1 VRLQAFLRDLNP
13 QQREAVLHRG
23 GPALVLAGAGSGKTR
38 VLAYRVAY
46 LVRALGVPPD
56 RILAVTFTNK
66 AAEEM
71 RQRVAGLLG
80 ERVARA
86 VWMGTFHRTCARIL
100 RAHGERVG
108 VPRRFTVY
116 DEDDQRQLMREVLR
130 DLGVDERRYPPAGV
144 RAAVS
149 AAKNDGVSLSAY
161 EAQATS
167 PFERTVAA
175 CWREYQRRL
184 AERSALD
191 FDDLLVETLRLLE
204 DVPDV
209 RELYQDRFQ
218 HVLVDEY
225 QDTNPVQFRLL
236 ARLCERHRNLFVVG
250 DVDQAIYGWRGAD
263 IRNILEFERDF
274 PDARVLPLEQNYR
287 STQTILRAAEHLI
300 QQNPR
305 RYPKRLW
312 TENAAGPPLRVYA
325 ASDEHDEA
333 RFVAEQLRRL
343 QDEGFRLRDCAVL
356 YRINAMS
363 RQFEEAFLR
372 AGIPYQV
379 VGAVRFYER
388 REVKDLLSYLRV
400 LTNPDDELSLLRALG
415 TPRRGIGEA
424 TVERLRAFAA
434 QRGLRL
440 WEALQRAEEV
450 PGLAPPARRTLR
462 GFADLLRDLQARAQ
476 VARAAELVEE
486 VLERSGLR
494 ASLEEEGTEDA
505 QARLEN
511 VRELVTVAQEYEAST
526 GDASL
531 EGFLE
536 HLALVTDADTYDEK
550 ADRVALMTLHAAK
563 GLEFRAVFL
572 CGLEEG
578 VFPHVRCL
586 DDPRQ
591 LEEERRLA
599 YVGITRAKER
609 LLLTYAQLRTL
620 FGRTTANVPSRFLD
634 ELPEDVLE
642 RVPPGPKPWE
652 VAAPSPRGTEAVR
665 LSAGD
670 AVHHRHFGTGR
681 VLEVEGEGEAA
692 VATVHFPGV
701 GTKRL
706 ALSYAPLRRVDEDPA
721 GLPREP
727 S

>member
-1 VRLQAFLRDLNP
+1 MRPEEFLRQLNP

-38 VLAYRVAY
+38 VLAYRLAY
-46 LVRALGVPPD
+46 LVRVLGVSPD

-71 RQRVAGLLG
+71 RQRVAGLVG
-80 ERVARA
+80 ERVARM

-100 RAHGERVG
+100 RAHGDRIG
-108 VPRRFTVY
+108 LPKHFTVY
-116 DEDDQRQLMREVLR
+116 DEDDQRQVMREALR
-130 DLGVDERRYPPAGV
+130 NLGVDERRYPPAAVLGV
-144 RAAVS
+144 VS
-149 AAKNDGVSLSAY
+149 AAKNDGVDLAAY
-161 EAQATS
+161 ELRATS
-167 PFERTVAA
+167 PFERTVAS
-175 CWREYQRRL
+175 CWREYQRL
-184 AERSALD
+184 MTQRSALD
-191 FDDLLVETLRLLE
+191 FDDLLLETLRLLE
-204 DVPDV
+204 DVPEI
-209 RELYQDRFQ
+209 RELYQERFQ

-225 QDTNPVQFRLL
+225 QDTNPVQFRIL
-236 ARLCERHRNLFVVG
+236 ARITERRRNLFVVG

-274 PDARVLPLEQNYR
+274 PEARVLPLEQNYR
-287 STQTILRAAEHLI
+287 STQKILKAAEHLI

-312 TENAAGPPLRVYA
+312 TENPPGEPVGVYA
-325 ASDEHDEA
+325 AADEHDEA
-333 RFVAEQLRRL
+333 RFVVERLRRL
-343 QDEGFRLRDCAVL
+343 QEEGFRLRDCAVL

-379 VGAVRFYER
+379 VGALRFYER
-388 REVKDLLSYLRV
+388 KEVKDLLSYLRV
-400 LTNPDDELSLLRALG
+400 LVNPDDELSLLRALA
-415 TPRRGIGEA
+415 TPRRGVGE
-424 TVERLRAFAA
+424 TTLQRVRAFAA
-434 QRGLRL
+434 ERGWSL
-440 WEALQRAEEV
+440 WGAFRRAEEI
-450 PGLAPPARRTLR
+450 PGLPTAARRGARAFVELVEDLR
-462 GFADLLRDLQARAQ
+462 ARAQ
-476 VARAAELVEE
+476 TARAAELVEE
-486 VLERSGLR
+486 VLERSGYR
-494 ASLEEEGTEDA
+494 ANLEEEGTEEA

-526 GDASL
+526 GDSSLAS
-531 EGFLE
+531 FLE
-536 HLALVTDADTYDEK
+536 HLSLVTDVDTYDER

-578 VFPHVRCL
+578 IFPHIRSL

-599 YVGITRAKER
+599 YVGITRARER
-609 LLLTYAQLRTL
+609 LYLSYSKLRSL

-634 ELPEDVLE
+634 ELPEEVLE
-642 RVPPGPKPWE
+642 RAEPGPRPWE
-652 VAAPSPRGTEAVR
+652 APVATAAPRAAPQLCLGDVVR
-665 LSAGD
+665 
-670 AVHHRHFGTGR
+670 HRHFGTGR

-692 VATVHFPGV
+692 VAIVNFQGV

-706 ALSYAPLRRVDEDPA
+706 ALGYAPLERVD
-721 GLPREP
+721 
-727 S
+727 

>member
-1 VRLQAFLRDLNP
+1 MEALLRGLNP

-38 VLAYRVAY
+38 VLAHRVAY
-46 LVRALGVPPD
+46 LVRGLGVPPD

-71 RQRVAGLLG
+71 RHRVAGLLG
-80 ERVARA
+80 ERVARL

-100 RAHGERVG
+100 RAHGDRVG
-108 VPRRFTVY
+108 VPPRFVVY
-116 DEDDQRQLMREVLR
+116 DEDDQRQVMREALR
-130 DLGVDERRYPPAGV
+130 ALGVDERRYPPGAV
-144 RAAVS
+144 LAVVS
-149 AAKNDGVSLSAY
+149 AAKNDGVSLAAY
-161 EAQATS
+161 ELQATS

-184 AERSALD
+184 QERSALD
-191 FDDLLVETLRLLE
+191 FDDLLVEALRLLE
-204 DVPDV
+204 EVP
-209 RELYQDRFQ
+209 EICGLYQERFQ

-274 PDARVLPLEQNYR
+274 PDARILPLEQNYR

-312 TENAAGPPLRVYA
+312 TENAPGSPVTVYEAG
-325 ASDEHDEA
+325 DEHDEA
-333 RFVAEQLRRL
+333 RFVADRLRRL
-343 QDEGFRLRDCAVL
+343 QEEGFRLGECAVL

-388 REVKDLLSYLRV
+388 KEVKDLLSYLRV
-400 LTNPDDELSLLRALG
+400 LQNPDDELSLLRALNV
-415 TPRRGIGEA
+415 PRRGVGEA
-424 TVERLRAFAA
+424 TVEKLRAFAA

-440 WEALQRAEEV
+440 WEVLEAVEEV
-450 PGLAPPARRTLR
+450 PGVTAAARRSVR
-462 GFADLLRDLQARAQ
+462 AFVDLVRDLQGRAQ
-476 VARAAELVEE
+476 VVRAAELVEQ
-486 VLERSGLR
+486 VLEQSGLR
-494 ASLEEEGTEDA
+494 ASLEEEGTEEA

-526 GDASL
+526 GDGSL
-531 EGFLE
+531 QGFLE
-536 HLALVTDADTYDEK
+536 HLSLVTDADTYDDR

-578 VFPHVRCL
+578 IFPHVRSL

-609 LLLTYAQLRTL
+609 LFLSYANLRTL
-620 FGRTTANVPSRFLD
+620 FGRTVANVPSRFLE

-642 RVPPGPKPWE
+642 RAQPAPKPWE
-652 VAAPSPRGTEAVR
+652 VGVPPAERRPVPQ
-665 LSAGD
+665 LCAGD
-670 AVHHRHFGTGR
+670 VVRHRHFGTGR
-681 VLEVEGEGEAA
+681 VLEVEGEGERA
-692 VATVHFPGV
+692 VATVHFHGV

-706 ALSYAPLRRVDEDPA
+706 ALGYAPLERVEGNSPA
-721 GLPREP
+721 G
-727 S
+727 

>member
-1 VRLQAFLRDLNP
+1 MRPEEFLRPLNP

-38 VLAYRVAY
+38 VLAYRLAY
-46 LVRALGVPPD
+46 LVRVLGVPPD

-71 RQRVAGLLG
+71 RQRVAGLVG
-80 ERVARA
+80 ERVART

-100 RAHGERVG
+100 RAHGDRIG
-108 VPRRFTVY
+108 LPRQFTVY
-116 DEDDQRQLMREVLR
+116 DEDDQRQVMREALR
-130 DLGVDERRYPPAGV
+130 NLGVDERRYPPAAVLGV
-144 RAAVS
+144 VS
-149 AAKNDGVSLSAY
+149 AAKNDGVDVAAY
-161 EAQATS
+161 EARATS
-167 PFERTVAA
+167 PFERVVAS
-175 CWREYQRRL
+175 CWREYQRLL
-184 AERSALD
+184 AQRSALD
-191 FDDLLVETLRLLE
+191 FDDLLLEALRLLE
-204 DVPDV
+204 DVSEV

-225 QDTNPVQFRLL
+225 QDTNPVQFRIL
-236 ARLCERHRNLFVVG
+236 ARITERHRNLFVVG

-274 PDARVLPLEQNYR
+274 PEARVLPLERNYR
-287 STQTILRAAEHLI
+287 STQKILRAAEHLI

-312 TENAAGPPLRVYA
+312 TENPPGEPVGVYA

-333 RFVAEQLRRL
+333 RFVAERLRRL
-343 QDEGFRLRDCAVL
+343 VEEGFRLRECAVL

-388 REVKDLLSYLRV
+388 KEVKDLLSYLRV
-400 LTNPDDELSLLRALG
+400 LVNPDDELSLLRALA
-415 TPRRGIGEA
+415 TPRRGVGE
-424 TVERLRAFAA
+424 TTLQRVRAFASE
-434 QRGLRL
+434 QGWTL
-440 WEALQRAEEV
+440 WEAFRRVEEI
-450 PGLAPPARRTLR
+450 PGLPAAARRGVRAFVELVEGLR
-462 GFADLLRDLQARAQ
+462 ARAQ
-476 VARAAELVEE
+476 AARAAELVEE
-486 VLERSGLR
+486 VLERSGYR

-526 GDASL
+526 GDPSLAS
-531 EGFLE
+531 FLE
-536 HLALVTDADTYDEK
+536 HLSLVTDADTYDEST
-550 ADRVALMTLHAAK
+550 DRVALMTLHAAK

-578 VFPHVRCL
+578 IFPHVRSL

-599 YVGITRAKER
+599 YVGITRARER
-609 LLLTYAQLRTL
+609 LFLSYARLRSL

-642 RVPPGPKPWE
+642 RAEPGPRPWE
-652 VAAPSPRGTEAVR
+652 APVPTAAPRAVPRLCPGDVVR
-665 LSAGD
+665 
-670 AVHHRHFGTGR
+670 HRHFGTGR
-681 VLEVEGEGEAA
+681 VLEVEGEGEGA
-692 VATVHFPGV
+692 VATVHFQGV

-706 ALSYAPLRRVDEDPA
+706 ALGYAPLERVD
-721 GLPREP
+721 
-727 S
+727 

>member
-1 VRLQAFLRDLNP
+1 VRPEEFLRQLNP

-38 VLAYRVAY
+38 VLAYRLAY
-46 LVRALGVPPD
+46 LVRVLGTPPD

-71 RQRVAGLLG
+71 RQRVAGLVG
-80 ERVARA
+80 ERVARR

-100 RAHGERVG
+100 RAHGDRIG
-108 VPRRFTVY
+108 LPKHFTVY
-116 DEDDQRQLMREVLR
+116 DEDDQRQVMREALR
-130 DLGVDERRYPPAGV
+130 NLGVDERRYPPAAVLGV
-144 RAAVS
+144 VS
-149 AAKNDGVSLSAY
+149 TVKNDGVALSAY
-161 EAQATS
+161 EARATS
-167 PFERTVAA
+167 PFERVVAC
-175 CWREYQRRL
+175 CWREYQRL
-184 AERSALD
+184 MTQRSALD
-191 FDDLLVETLRLLE
+191 FDDLLLETLRLLE
-204 DVPDV
+204 DVPEI

-225 QDTNPVQFRLL
+225 QDTNPVQFRIL
-236 ARLCERHRNLFVVG
+236 ARLTERHRNLFVVG

-274 PDARVLPLEQNYR
+274 PEARVLPLEQNYR
-287 STQTILRAAEHLI
+287 STQKILRAAEHLI

-312 TENAAGPPLRVYA
+312 TENPPGEPVVVYA
-325 ASDEHDEA
+325 AADEHDEA
-333 RFVAEQLRRL
+333 RFVVERLRRL
-343 QDEGFRLRDCAVL
+343 QEEGFQLRECAVL

-388 REVKDLLSYLRV
+388 KEVKDLLSYLRV
-400 LTNPDDELSLLRALG
+400 LVNPDDDLSLLRALA
-415 TPRRGIGEA
+415 TPRRGIGEI
-424 TVERLRAFAA
+424 TVQRLRTFAAERAWSLWEAVGRAEEIPGLPAAARRGLRAFVALVED
-434 QRGLRL
+434 LR
-440 WEALQRAEEV
+440 
-450 PGLAPPARRTLR
+450 
-462 GFADLLRDLQARAQ
+462 ARAPA
-476 VARAAELVEE
+476 ARAAELVEE
-486 VLERSGLR
+486 VLERSGYR

-526 GDASL
+526 GDSSLAS
-531 EGFLE
+531 FLE
-536 HLALVTDADTYDEK
+536 HLSLVTDVDTYDER

-578 VFPHVRCL
+578 IFPHVRSL

-599 YVGITRAKER
+599 YVGITRARER
-609 LLLTYAQLRTL
+609 LYLSYGQLRSL

-642 RVPPGPKPWE
+642 RAEPGPKPWE
-652 VAAPSPRGTEAVR
+652 AQVPAGAPRAVPR
-665 LSAGD
+665 LSPGD
-670 AVHHRHFGTGR
+670 VVRHRHFGTGR
-681 VLEVEGEGEAA
+681 VVEVEGEGEAA
-692 VATVHFPGV
+692 VATVNFQGV

-706 ALSYAPLRRVDEDPA
+706 ALGYAPLERV
-721 GLPREP
+721 G
-727 S
+727 

>member
-1 VRLQAFLRDLNP
+1 MEELLRDLNP

-46 LVRALGVPPD
+46 LVRALGVPPEQV
-56 RILAVTFTNK
+56 LAVTFTNK

-80 ERVARA
+80 ERVARR

-108 VPRRFTVY
+108 VPPRFSIY
-116 DEDDQRQLMREVLR
+116 DEDDQRQVMREALR
-130 DLGVDERRYPPAGV
+130 NLQVDERRYPPAAVLGV
-144 RAAVS
+144 VS
-149 AAKNDGVSLSAY
+149 AAKNEGLDAATY
-161 EAQATS
+161 ELRAAS
-167 PFERTVAA
+167 PFERVVAA
-175 CWREYQRRL
+175 CWREYQRL
-184 AERSALD
+184 LGQRSALD
-191 FDDLLVETLRLLE
+191 FDDLLLETLRLLE
-204 DVPDV
+204 TDLEV
-209 RELYQDRFQ
+209 RDRYQEQFQ

-225 QDTNPVQFRLL
+225 QDTNPVQFRIL
-236 ARLCERHRNLFVVG
+236 AKLCERHRNLFVVG

-312 TENAAGPPLRVYA
+312 THNPAGGPVRVYEA
-325 ASDEHDEA
+325 ADEHDEA
-333 RFVAEQLRRL
+333 RFVAE
-343 QDEGFRLRDCAVL
+343 RLRSLQEEGVPLRECAVL
-356 YRINAMS
+356 YRVNAMS

-388 REVKDLLSYLRV
+388 KEVKDLLSYLRV
-400 LTNPDDELSLLRALG
+400 LTNAQDDLSLLRALV
-415 TPRRGIGEA
+415 TPRRGIGEG
-424 TVERLRAFAA
+424 TVQKLRAFAA
-434 QRGLRL
+434 EHGLSV
-440 WEALQRAEEV
+440 WEALHRLDGIPGLGSGPRRALSSFVELVGRLQQRAAS
-450 PGLAPPARRTLR
+450 L
-462 GFADLLRDLQARAQ
+462 
-476 VARAAELVEE
+476 RAAELVEE
-486 VLERSGLR
+486 VLERTGYR
-494 ASLEEEGTEDA
+494 ASLEEEGTEEA
-505 QARLEN
+505 ESRLEN
-511 VRELVTVAQEYEAST
+511 VRELVTVAQEYEAAT
-526 GDASL
+526 GDGSL
-531 EGFLE
+531 ESFLE
-536 HLALVTDADTYDEK
+536 HLSLVTDADTYDEH

-563 GLEFRAVFL
+563 GLEFRVVFL

-578 VFPHVRCL
+578 VFPHVRSL

-609 LLLTYAQLRTL
+609 LHLTFTRSRSL

-642 RVPPGPKPWE
+642 WVQPAPRPWE
-652 VAAPSPRGTEAVR
+652 VGTPSPPRDLVHLSVGDVVR
-665 LSAGD
+665 
-670 AVHHRHFGTGR
+670 HRHFGTGR
-681 VLEVEGEGEAA
+681 VLEVEGEGQTA
-692 VATVHFPGV
+692 VATVHFQGV
-701 GTKRL
+701 GVKRL
-706 ALSYAPLRRVDEDPA
+706 ALGYAPLERV
-721 GLPREP
+721 G
-727 S
+727 

>member
-1 VRLQAFLRDLNP
+1 MRTVEELARDLNP
-13 QQREAVLHRG
+13 EQREAMLHQG

-46 LVRALGVPPD
+46 LVRGLGVAPD

-80 ERVARA
+80 ERVGRR

-108 VPRRFTVY
+108 VVPGFSIY
-116 DEDDQRQLMREVLR
+116 DEEDQRQLMREALR
-130 DLGVDERRYPPAGV
+130 HLQVDERRYPPAAV
-144 RAAVS
+144 LSVVS
-149 AAKNDGVSLSAY
+149 AAKNEGLDVTGY
-161 EAQATS
+161 EGRASTA
-167 PFERTVAA
+167 FERLVAA
-175 CWREYQRRL
+175 CWREYQRLL
-184 AERSALD
+184 AHRSALD

-204 DVPDV
+204 TDLEV
-209 RELYQDRFQ
+209 RDRYQEQFQ

-225 QDTNPVQFRLL
+225 QDTNPVQFRIL

-312 TENAAGPPLRVYA
+312 TSNAPGEPVVLYA
-325 ASDEHDEA
+325 ARDEQDEA
-333 RFVAEQLRRL
+333 RFVAERVRRWQQQGFPLR
-343 QDEGFRLRDCAVL
+343 ECAVL
-356 YRINAMS
+356 YRVNAMS

-388 REVKDLLSYLRV
+388 KEVKDLLSYLRI
-400 LTNPDDELSLLRALG
+400 LTNPEDELSLLRALS
-415 TPRRGIGEA
+415 TPRRGVGDG
-424 TVERLRAFAA
+424 TVQKLKAFAA
-434 QRGLRL
+434 QQGLSL
-440 WEALQRAEEV
+440 WEALQQLDQV
-450 PGLAPPARRTLR
+450 PGLGHGPRRALGAFVELVR
-462 GFADLLRDLQARAQ
+462 SLQQQ
-476 VARAAELVEE
+476 VASVRAAELVEE
-486 VLERSGLR
+486 VLERTGYR
-494 ASLEEEGTEDA
+494 ASLEEEGTEEA
-505 QARLEN
+505 ASRLEN

-526 GDASL
+526 GDGSL
-531 EGFLE
+531 HSFLE
-536 HLALVTDADTYDEK
+536 HLSLVTDADTYDPQ

-578 VFPHVRCL
+578 IFPHVRCL

-599 YVGITRAKER
+599 YVGMTRAKER
-609 LLLTYAQLRTL
+609 LYLTYARMRSL
-620 FGRTTANVPSRFLD
+620 FGRTTANVPSRFVE
-634 ELPEDVLE
+634 ELPEEVLE
-642 RVPPGPKPWE
+642 RVEAEPEAWEGLPSRAPG
-652 VAAPSPRGTEAVR
+652 AVVVH
-665 LSAGD
+665 LSVGD
-670 AVHHRHFGTGR
+670 VVRHRHFGTGR
-681 VLEVEGEGEAA
+681 VLEVEGEGQTA
-692 VATVHFPGV
+692 VATVHFQGV
-701 GTKRL
+701 GVKRL
-706 ALSYAPLRRVDEDPA
+706 ALGYAPLERV
-721 GLPREP
+721 G
-727 S
+727 